1 MSQVSVEW
9 VEWSLPTFTSSHT
22 GNLSDILTI
31 CVISVL
37 NSQYQV
43 SEYNRRRGHIGGG
56 INQFNHPYM
65 FN

>member
-1 MSQVSVEW
+1 MEPSNLHE
-9 VEWSLPTFTSSHT
+9 LSH
-22 GNLSDILTI
+22 
-31 CVISVL
+31 SVL

-56 INQFNHPYM
+56 INQFNNPYM